1 MPKLFP
7 GSGSLRAGGRPR
19 SPAAAAR
26 RERFRRR
33 LRDWVFRVLTPR
45 DRGPAA
51 PGPLVREARP
61 RRLPRRAACRP
72 GTRGFTLTELL
83 AALALVGVLGAMA
96 IPPLAN
102 SFRTQQVRHAA
113 MAMRSLLQR
122 ARAEAAARAANVA
135 VVFDPPTPGAGG
147 STGPSGRPPVVAVYL
162 DANHNGVRRAEIAAG
177 GERLLRAG
185 WRFDERFSGVEWGA
199 SAEDAGGNAIPG
211 LAVGAARMVSFSPLG
226 SSGAGR
232 ITVSGAG
239 VVYSI
244 VIHGGSSRIRL
255 ERRAGTVWVP
265 A

>member
-1 MPKLFP
+1 M
-7 GSGSLRAGGRPR
+7 GRP
-19 SPAAAAR
+19 
-26 RERFRRR
+26 
-33 LRDWVFRVLTPR
+33 L
-45 DRGPAA
+45 
-51 PGPLVREARP
+51 
-61 RRLPRRAACRP
+61 RRAACRP
-72 GTRGFTLTELL
+72 AARGFTLTELL
-83 AALALVGVLGAMA
+83 AALALVSVLGAMA

-102 SFRTQQVRHAA
+102 SFRAQRVRHAA
-113 MAMRSLLQR
+113 TAMRSLLQR

-147 STGPSGRPPVVAVYL
+147 STGPTGRPPVVAVYL
-162 DANHNGVRRAEIAAG
+162 DANHNGVRRAEIASG
-177 GERLLRAG
+177 GERLLRPG

-199 SAEDAGGNAIPG
+199 SAAAAGGSAIPG

>member
-1 MPKLFP
+1 MTVANRVFASRAFL
-7 GSGSLRAGGRPR
+7 AGGRRP
-19 SPAAAAR
+19 SAGALR
-26 RERFRRR
+26 RERLRRR
-33 LRDWVFRVLTPR
+33 LRDWVRRALL
-45 DRGPAA
+45 RGVAPA
-51 PGPLVREARP
+51 PVPLVREVRP
-61 RRLPRRAACRP
+61 RRVGRRCRP
-72 GTRGFTLTELL
+72 AERGFTLMELL
-83 AALALVGVLGAMA
+83 AAAALVSVLAAMA
-96 IPPLAN
+96 APPLVA
-102 SFRTQQVRHAA
+102 SFRAQRVRHAA
-113 MAMRSLLQR
+113 MTMRSLLQR

-135 VVFDPPTPGAGG
+135 VVFDPPTRGAGG
-147 STGPSGRPPVVAVYL
+147 STGPSTGPPVVAVYM

-177 GERLLRAG
+177 RERLLRAG

-199 SAEDAGGNAIPG
+199 SAEAAGGTAIPG

-232 ITVSGAG
+232 ITVSGGG